1 MTFNQVLWNQKPRVS
16 SCCSW
21 RTHPDCWC
29 VISINQTRVTVRN
42 IRNSNLVRFEC
53 VISRGR
59 HCRSW
64 VRHIPQSTRIPVCH
78 IRDSSRDN
86 FECVISRKSHWGV
99 IEGHPQPSCVSV
111 RSINYRSFH
120 RPYRPRVPIPEE
132 DRINRD
138 QLHLQQREKLK
149 ESEPL
154 NTPPQNEN

>member
-1 MTFNQVLWNQKPRVS
+1 
-16 SCCSW
+16 
-21 RTHPDCWC
+21 
-29 VISINQTRVTVRN
+29 VRN
-42 IRNSNLVRFEC
+42 IRDSNLVRFEC

-132 DRINRD
+132 DRIKWYQSTLSGLVPSSSTFGRPLPPSNSFRPKPILVLVEFMKITW
-138 QLHLQQREKLK
+138 LHC
-149 ESEPL
+149 
-154 NTPPQNEN
+154 